1 MTDDQLIECH
11 AKLPQPAF
19 RFDRDQFRY
28 NEEIVIFNDIG
39 NLSCKNPAVFT
50 FGIQH
55 YRYASFSSILNK
67 SKHVYHSQIN
77 SSNENLLCFKDPVYI
92 NLIDNQ
98 EFTLK
103 VSVFLRPSFHARYE

>member
-1 MTDDQLIECH
+1 MADYQLIERH

-19 RFDRDQFRY
+19 RFDQDQFRY

-55 YRYASFSSILNK
+55 YRYASFSGILNK
-67 SKHVYHSQIN
+67 CKHAYH
-77 SSNENLLCFKDPVYI
+77 
-92 NLIDNQ
+92 
-98 EFTLK
+98 TL
-103 VSVFLRPSFHARYE
+103 S

>member
-1 MTDDQLIECH
+1 MADYQLIECH
-11 AKLPQPAF
+11 TKLPLPAF

-39 NLSCKNPAVFT
+39 NLSCKNHAVFT

-55 YRYASFSSILNK
+55 YRYASFSSSLNK

-77 SSNENLLCFKDPVYI
+77 SSNENLLRIKDPVYI

-98 EFTLK
+98 EFTL
-103 VSVFLRPSFHARYE
+103 